1 MFKFVDGKLRP
12 VEIQNALDNIL
23 SLMLINCAIEL
34 VTNIMDGITLLNM
47 DYRWLFRTTML
58 MMIAAKAWNYC
69 IKKFK
74 KN

>member
-12 VEIQNALDNIL
+12 IEIQNALDNIL

-58 MMIAAKAWNYC
+58 MMIAAKTWNYC
-69 IKKFK
+69 IKKFE